1 MKRVIVSVIND
12 LVTDQ
17 RVNKSCL
24 TLQKAGFEV
33 LLVGREQRK
42 SPPMDERPYRSH
54 RMKLIFEKGPLF
66 YAEYNIRLFLFLLFH
81 RSDCLL
87 SNDLDTLLPSFLISK
102 IKRTKLIYDSH
113 EYFTEV
119 PELVSRPK
127 VQKVWR
133 SIEEFVL
140 PKMKEMITVN
150 ESIANLFREKYGIKV
165 HVIRNIPM
173 RKMLPEPA
181 DKESLNLPDDKHI
194 LILQGSGINIHR
206 GSEELVDAMRYLDD
220 CMLLIIGGGDVL
232 PILKQKVADNHWE
245 DRVRFFPRMPYKEMM
260 AITRLAELGFTL
272 DKPNNLNYLFS
283 LPNKL
288 FDYVQANVPIVA
300 SHLPEIERVIKDYNI
315 GTFIEEHNPEHI
327 AEKIRET
334 LSDEETLET
343 WKNNLNFAA
352 QELCWEN
359 EEQILIKIYEQYI

>member
-1 MKRVIVSVIND
+1 
-12 LVTDQ
+12 
-17 RVNKSCL
+17 
-24 TLQKAGFEV
+24 
-33 LLVGREQRK
+33 
-42 SPPMDERPYRSH
+42 
-54 RMKLIFEKGPLF
+54 
-66 YAEYNIRLFLFLLFH
+66 
-81 RSDCLL
+81 
-87 SNDLDTLLPSFLISK
+87 
-102 IKRTKLIYDSH
+102 
-113 EYFTEV
+113 
-119 PELVSRPK
+119 
-127 VQKVWR
+127 
-133 SIEEFVL
+133 
-140 PKMKEMITVN
+140 
-150 ESIANLFREKYGIKV
+150 
-165 HVIRNIPM
+165 M

-206 GSEELVDAMRYLDD
+206 GSEELVDAMRYLED

-232 PILKQKVADNHWE
+232 PILKQKVAENHWE

-300 SHLPEIERVIKDYNI
+300 SHLPEIERVIKDYNV

>member
-206 GSEELVDAMRYLDD
+206 GSEELVDAMRYLND

-232 PILKQKVADNHWE
+232 PILKQKVAENHWE

-300 SHLPEIERVIKDYNI
+300 SHLPEIERVIKDYNV